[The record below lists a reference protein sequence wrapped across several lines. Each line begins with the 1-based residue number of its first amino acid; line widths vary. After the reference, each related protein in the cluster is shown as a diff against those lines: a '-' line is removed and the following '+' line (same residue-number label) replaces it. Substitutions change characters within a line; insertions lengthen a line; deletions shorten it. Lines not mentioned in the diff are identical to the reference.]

1 MKLIICEACKVCLI
15 KVYHKENFLMKKLA
29 LFVVTAVVLS
39 VGCVPEGT
47 GQKQGVRFEV
57 MTKDGAKF
65 RTLPLDA
72 GSSPA

>member
-1 MKLIICEACKVCLI
+1 
-15 KVYHKENFLMKKLA
+15 MKKLA